1 MYKVYK
7 VCSIFSQVL
16 KLFSRGD
23 FEKAVKRH
31 GAERHARGFTSWG
44 QCMAM
49 LFCQLGRAHSLRE
62 ICGGLACCE
71 GQLKHL
77 GVPTAPK
84 RSTLAYAN
92 EHRPWEL
99 YQTVFEQTLVKC
111 QELVRSQGGRKKFRF
126 RNKLMSLDGSII
138 DLSVSMFDWA
148 KYKRTKGAIKL
159 HLLLDHDGYLPSF
172 AVVTEGKTSEIKVA
186 RTLRFDPGTILAID
200 RGYVDYEWFREL
212 TMAEVYFVTR
222 LKDGAV
228 YEVREECELPKN
240 SNVVRDQIVCF
251 PRLARE
257 GEDPVLFRRVE
268 IVDKDTQKTL
278 VFLSNLLGFGATT
291 IAAIYKDRWQVEL
304 FFKALKQTLKIKT
317 FVGTSANAVRT
328 QVWTALIAMLVL
340 KYLQLKSTFNWSL
353 SNLAAL
359 LRQQLFFYRDLYEWL
374 NDPFQ
379 SPPALAGV
387 HDDPQQ
393 LLITW

>member
-1 MYKVYK
+1 MNK

-16 KLFSRGD
+16 KLFSRGE
-23 FEKAVKRH
+23 FEKAVQEHK
-31 GAERHARGFTSWG
+31 AERHARGFTSWG
-44 QCMAM
+44 QFMAM

-77 GVPTAPK
+77 GVPVAPK
-84 RSTLAYAN
+84 KSTLAYAN
-92 EHRPWEL
+92 EHRPWQL
-99 YQTVFEQTLVKC
+99 YQTVFEQTLGKC
-111 QELVRSQGGRKKFRF
+111 RELVESQGGRKKKFRF
-126 RNKLMSLDGSII
+126 KNKLMSLDGSII

-186 RTLRFDPGTILAID
+186 RTLRFASGTILAID
-200 RGYVDYEWFREL
+200 RGYIDYEWFREL
-212 TMAEVYFVTR
+212 TLEEVYFVTR
-222 LKDGAV
+222 MKDNAV
-228 YEVREECELPKN
+228 YEVKEELEVPQN
-240 SNVVRDQIVCF
+240 SNVVSDQIICF

-257 GEDPVLFRRVE
+257 GEEPVLFRRVE
-268 IVDKDTQKTL
+268 ILDEKKQERI
-278 VFLSNLLGFGATT
+278 VFLSNLLAFGATT

-340 KYLQLKSTFNWSL
+340 KYLQLKSKFAWSL
-353 SNLAAL
+353 STLAAL
-359 LRQQLFFYRDLYEWL
+359 LRQQLFFYRDLYVWL
-374 NDPFQ
+374 DDPFQ
-379 SPPALAGV
+379 SPPALAGI
-387 HDDPQQ
+387 HDDAQQ
-393 LLITW
+393 LAITL